1 MKRKKTRKI
10 KVCVETGYAGCNHED
25 EFEEEDDVTEKEID
39 EIAWELACKYITVN
53 LWESKEV

>member
-25 EFEEEDDVTEKEID
+25 EFEVEDDVTENEID
-39 EIAWELACKYITVN
+39 EIAWELACNYITVN
-53 LWESKEV
+53 WWESKEV